1 MSELIFMGY
10 LKGKSA
16 MLYYDRHLEF
26 ERKWSKALRACGYY
40 VATIGNFTEEAIK
53 DNFKNRV
60 KKEE

>member
-1 MSELIFMGY
+1 
-10 LKGKSA
+10 